1 MIAEVQQ
8 ENRINLD
15 EFRTAGVI
23 VFSGRPKGVALR
35 RKLQLDKK
43 DADQSQV
50 TIVVPNEVV
59 SLNSSF
65 FLGLF
70 ADSVT
75 ALGRDRFEQ
84 KYVFEC
90 PIEIREDIEDGI
102 RQALDESNPI
112 PDRTGTR

>member
-8 ENRINLD
+8 ANRINLD

-35 RKLQLDKK
+35 RKLQLDAE
-43 DADQSQV
+43 DNQPFPV
-50 TIVVPNEVV
+50 TIVVPDEVV

-75 ALGRDRFEQ
+75 ALGREKFER

-90 PIEIREDIEDGI
+90 PVEIREDIEDGI